1 LDPDPLVSG
10 ADPDPHQMSRIPNTD
25 WTSAGSNHYMRSKL
39 QYKYSR
45 NSKKGIQ
52 KFNEKCALIFVV
64 IIFPVF
70 EVEEALNQLILQL
83 GGKVVDTA
91 GRVITRRN
99 KKIGR

>member
-1 LDPDPLVSG
+1 V
-10 ADPDPHQMSRIPNTD
+10 
-25 WTSAGSNHYMRSKL
+25 
-39 QYKYSR
+39 
-45 NSKKGIQ
+45 
-52 KFNEKCALIFVV
+52 KFAV
-64 IIFPVF
+64 IIFVTFPVV